1 MSETLSNFA
10 NTQITAAEDALAKGH
25 ILPETAEN
33 VKNIWGMLE
42 DNENAVREAIMHE
55 LWRMMNTRYNSSW
68 DELMQEMAET
78 VYRALENG
86 EKIEDQ
92 RYNFFLFDK
101 KGAKNVLEN
110 LEELLFIEVVEE
122 ERAKDLSTD
131 FEDIELPEAEELTEE
146 EQEALE
152 DAMRK
157 MNEYLYLGADS
168 VEADLREANTRHPLA
183 FDLELDNLEII
194 GEFEIEDGPCG
205 DPTIS
210 HHWENCPRYT
220 DVQKV
225 AIDELLENVVIL
237 RLLYNELRP
246 QEIYGLPRYSKDQ
259 AADLVNRLGSIAD
272 MLEGDY
278 FSEPIFIINDKEI
291 TEEIEYRD

>member
-1 MSETLSNFA
+1 
-10 NTQITAAEDALAKGH
+10 
-25 ILPETAEN
+25 
-33 VKNIWGMLE
+33 
-42 DNENAVREAIMHE
+42 
-55 LWRMMNTRYNSSW
+55 
-68 DELMQEMAET
+68 
-78 VYRALENG
+78 
-86 EKIEDQ
+86 
-92 RYNFFLFDK
+92 
-101 KGAKNVLEN
+101 
-110 LEELLFIEVVEE
+110 
-122 ERAKDLSTD
+122 
-131 FEDIELPEAEELTEE
+131 
-146 EQEALE
+146 
-152 DAMRK
+152 